1 MMLMD
6 ENSRENK
13 ITFIHFGRD
22 KCPHCGSIG
31 NEIKEKEFQILECPL
46 CSTKFTNE
54 IVLHK
59 GNFDSET
66 IFDNN

>member
-1 MMLMD
+1 LS
-6 ENSRENK
+6 EEK
-13 ITFIHFGRD
+13 ITFIHFGKD
-22 KCPHCGSIG
+22 KCPHCGTIG
-31 NEIKEKEFQILECPL
+31 NEVKEMEIRFLECPL

-59 GNFDSET
+59 GSIDNEM

>member
-1 MMLMD
+1 MD
-6 ENSRENK
+6 ENK
-13 ITFIHFGRD
+13 ISFMHFGKD
-22 KCPHCGSIG
+22 KCPHCGTIG
-31 NEIKEKEFQILECPL
+31 NEIKGGEITFFECPL

-59 GNFDSET
+59 GEIDNEM

>member
-1 MMLMD
+1 MHD
-6 ENSRENK
+6 EK
-13 ITFIHFGRD
+13 ITFIHFGKD
-22 KCPHCGSIG
+22 KCPHCGTIG
-31 NEIKEKEFQILECPL
+31 NEVKSKEFIFLECPL

-59 GNFDSET
+59 GTIDNEM